1 MSNFWERVDEELEY
15 KGMNRKSL
23 ATEVGFN
30 LGNIGKGIQLGSSP
44 SADTAVKIAKV
55 LNVSVEYLVTGQ
67 DSSLQKENLDLHR
80 YREYSSFI
88 NQLDSLP
95 ENQRELIKSIVAKMN
110 GWKNEFTENSQMAN
124 FY

>member
-1 MSNFWERVDEELEY
+1 MSDFWKRDDEELDFLGISRTYLANKCEF
-15 KGMNRKSL
+15 SL
-23 ATEVGFN
+23 T
-30 LGNIGKGIQLGSSP
+30 NIGQGIKLGSTP

-110 GWKNEFTENSQMAN
+110 GWKN
-124 FY
+124 

>member
-23 ATEVGFN
+23 ASEVGFN

-110 GWKNEFTENSQMAN
+110 DWKN
-124 FY
+124 

>member
-95 ENQRELIKSIVAKMN
+95 ENQRELVKSIISKMCEW
-110 GWKNEFTENSQMAN
+110 GK
-124 FY
+124 

>member
-67 DSSLQKENLDLHR
+67 DSSLKKENLDLHR
-80 YREYSSFI
+80 YREYSSLI
-88 NQLDSLP
+88 SQLESLP
-95 ENQRELIKSIVAKMN
+95 ENQKELVKTMIAKMKE
-110 GWKNEFTENSQMAN
+110 WEK
-124 FY
+124 

>member
-44 SADTAVKIAKV
+44 SADTAVKLAKV

-110 GWKNEFTENSQMAN
+110 GWKN
-124 FY
+124 

>member
-110 GWKNEFTENSQMAN
+110 DWKN
-124 FY
+124 